1 MRRLILLSIFFI
13 NFSVLPSNAA
23 DNVIID
29 RVTQNQ
35 AEELDLTIP
44 ESTPPGFHSI
54 EIEVYDDKGSVSK
67 RDIPFCKNLSGEI
80 HWNNK
85 CPDVV
90 ELQSF
95 EELQKT
101 KTREKLPAYSPA
113 QEPNKSKD
121 IQVAAFAAL
130 AALAASNQSSGRK
143 KEENSDSESDTH
155 TEKEDLTSVD
165 TGDLQLFEKDPGWGD
180 FSLSWDQKYTASTD
194 FIFRD
199 FTEKSSK
206 HSPLLA
212 RTIADGN
219 YLRAMLGSIATF
231 LLPISLILGLK
242 SLINV
247 GGQALVP
254 ELGLVLAI
262 VAIGVLDA
270 FAGLC
275 AGIVF
280 FLGVLLTGHLSSR
293 HELLTVLGV
302 MVIFYAP
309 ALVASAVRP
318 LRRLVTNRD
327 LLWERITDYAL
338 AILLTCWAVEKM
350 VGALNSLAGIQLA
363 ITFQAKIIAIFS
375 AVIVGIRIALE
386 DVATYYYPV
395 RLQAV
400 SGEFSETSQRQRVA
414 SLGLKTFVFFTLAAP
429 FVGYTT
435 QLFIG
440 TALFIISPLVPIVK
454 TKDFPKVKAF
464 YYVLPKGVFKIVVMV
479 FVGFLFSNWVQGLF
493 TSPKLFLQWNFVIL
507 TFPGLIL
514 SILGWFSAK
523 PDSNWRESDW
533 GRRSYRLLGVC
544 VFLLLVQL
552 VRGANLTAWIQ

>member
-1 MRRLILLSIFFI
+1 MRRIILLSILFV

-54 EIEVYDDKGSVSK
+54 EIEVYDDSDTVSK
-67 RDIPFCKNLSGEI
+67 REIPFCKNLSGEI

-90 ELQSF
+90 ELWTV
-95 EELQKT
+95 EELEKT
-101 KTREKLPAYSPA
+101 KERENLPVYSPA
-113 QEPNKSKD
+113 QEPNKSKGL
-121 IQVAAFAAL
+121 QVSAFAAL
-130 AALAASNQSSGRK
+130 AALAASNSSARRK
-143 KEENSDSESDTH
+143 KEENADSESDVN
-155 TEKEDLTSVD
+155 TEKEDLASVD
-165 TGDLQLFEKDPGWGD
+165 AGDLKIFQKDPGLGD
-180 FSLSWDQKYTASTD
+180 FSMSWDQKHTHSTD

-199 FTEKSSK
+199 FTEKSSRY
-206 HSPLLA
+206 SPLLA

-219 YLRAMLGSIATF
+219 YLRAMLGSFAIF
-231 LLPISLILGLK
+231 LLPIAAVLGLK
-242 SLINV
+242 GVLNV

-280 FLGVLLTGHLSSR
+280 FFGVLLTGHLSSR
-293 HELLTVLGV
+293 HEFLTVLGI
-302 MVIFYAP
+302 MLIFYAP

-338 AILLTCWAVEKM
+338 VILLTGWAVEKM

-363 ITFQAKIIAIFS
+363 ITFQAKVVAIFS
-375 AVIVGIRIALE
+375 AAIVGIRIALE

-400 SGEFSETSQRQRVA
+400 SGQVKETSQRQRIA
-414 SLGLKTFVFFTLAAP
+414 SLGLKTFVFFTLSAP
-429 FVGYTT
+429 FVGYTV

-440 TALFIISPLVPIVK
+440 TALFIISPLVSIVK
-454 TKDFPKVKAF
+454 AKDFPKIKAF

-479 FVGFLFSNWVQGLF
+479 FVGFLFANWVQGLF
-493 TSPKLFLQWNFVIL
+493 TSPKVFLQWNFVIL
-507 TFPGLIL
+507 TFPGLLL

-523 PDSNWRESDW
+523 PETDWRESDW
-533 GRRSYRLLGVC
+533 GRRSYRLLGVFT
-544 VFLLLVQL
+544 FLLLIQL